1 MSGNPDEIENG
12 GTAGTPETVVAEG
25 ISEVGQAA
33 LDEVKAR
40 FTDTTVDESI
50 IGFGDTFCDW
60 RAPLA
65 QVAIVKAAE
74 EAAAEAAAEAAEEAA
89 NAEEGE
95 DAASLKEAA
104 KGMHEPTPGK
114 LEKLKKFYSELYPT
128 ENAEGGSTTPAEG
141 GSTTPPAEGGS
152 TTPPAE
158 GGSTTPPAEGDQ
170 SGSGS
175 TTQP

>member
-1 MSGNPDEIENG
+1 MAGNTNEIENG
-12 GTAGTPETVVAEG
+12 GTAGTPENPATETAAEG

-33 LDEVKAR
+33 LDEVKAK

-74 EAAAEAAAEAAEEAA
+74 KAAAKAEEEAEG
-89 NAEEGE
+89 AEEGE

-114 LEKLKKFYSELYPT
+114 LKKLQTFYSELYPK
-128 ENAEGGSTTPAEG
+128 EEEAGEGEGEGETTTP
-141 GSTTPPAEGGS
+141 TTPTE
-152 TTPPAE
+152 TP
-158 GGSTTPPAEGDQ
+158 TEGDQ
-170 SGSGS
+170 SNATDQSN
-175 TTQP
+175 P

>member
-12 GTAGTPETVVAEG
+12 GTAGTPETPETETVVAEG

-74 EAAAEAAAEAAEEAA
+74 EAAAEAAEEAA

-114 LEKLKKFYSELYPT
+114 VEKLKKFYSELYP
-128 ENAEGGSTTPAEG
+128 EEEEAGEGEGEGEPTTPTETPTETP
-141 GSTTPPAEGGS
+141 TT
-152 TTPPAE
+152 
-158 GGSTTPPAEGDQ
+158 GDQ
-170 SGSGS
+170 PAAADPSN
-175 TTQP
+175 P